1 MVVMPISAA
10 SAGYGA
16 NNYVN
21 FSGHNKRKNSGDT
34 EGSPIENIKGTNNLA
49 KVPVVVMIA
58 MSPAMLN
65 AKTPVTNL
73 SGLESVKTEMVAAI
87 PSDMEIDETSTYIA
101 DFAAQGTQ
109 QVKPAPF
116 GITALRG
123 SKIHHV
129 DTFNK
134 NGKKHYIVYYGRK
147 SSSAVE
153 SITVFPVGF
162 KTGKGIQLPFV
173 TELVYHDLGGTN
185 DFCGVIVH
193 SVTKQKN
200 GDFNNKS
207 EEIRL
212 PDECAQNLIDLMA
225 NYSNLRNDTSIKYTK
240 TTSSKLRPTKIETY

>member
-1 MVVMPISAA
+1 MVVMPVSTA

-73 SGLESVKTEMVAAI
+73 SDLESVKTEMVAAI
-87 PSDMEIDETSTYIA
+87 PSNMEIDETSTYIA

-116 GITALRG
+116 GVAELRG

-134 NGKKHYIVYYGRK
+134 NGKKHYIVYYGIGG
-147 SSSAVE
+147 SADVDE
-153 SITVFPVGF
+153 IGLFPEGF
-162 KTGKGIQLPFV
+162 KSDLKKSMPYIK
-173 TELVYHDLGGTN
+173 ELVYHDLGGSN
-185 DFCGVIVH
+185 DFCGVIIDR
-193 SVTKQKN
+193 TIKEAN
-200 GDFNNKS
+200 GNLKTFY
-207 EEIRL
+207 EEVRL
-212 PDECAQNLIDLMA
+212 PDDCAQNLIDLLA
-225 NYSNLRNDTSIKYTK
+225 NYSNMRNDTRIKYTK
-240 TTSSKLRPTKIETY
+240 TTSSKLRPTKIVSY